1 MKKINLYNILLIFMI
16 TLLIINLVIYYSIK
30 NPGDFKSVDLN
41 VTTIENKAIYDVY
54 YVYKNGI
61 ASEKKEIVPKND
73 IYYELISLY
82 KKDQESFGSNKTKIY
97 DIKIKSYRVY
107 NNVLYIELLN
117 NTFDSSKYTEE
128 TLPLYIQSFVNTVT
142 QTNKNVQVQFLL
154 DNKMINKTI
163 KGVDFT
169 EKFKWSDENI
179 MLFDRDVYHHL
190 EKFLGYI
197 IDRNYELA
205 YAMLPLKDRSQITYV
220 DFVKIMNNYSNE
232 RNNRLPERKIITKV
246 EDGYNVVITYDKN
259 FDKKEEWHL
268 IEKNNKTL
276 LIEFNSTLI
285 EQRDN

>member
-1 MKKINLYNILLIFMI
+1 MI

-220 DFVKIMNNYSNE
+220 DFVKIMNNYPNE